1 MTPADRQS
9 RTGMFPA
16 DTAGRALTLDRITAD
31 AMDVRGVWARD
42 VRAGDWIIVHTRNS
56 VYSLA
61 VLGDG
66 TYAAAGG
73 WFATASA
80 ETHPVRV
87 SGCTWGGH
95 AILTGM
101 VAAPGMCIEFANGV
115 RTTRI
120 REVQLIRSDDTRAH

>member
-1 MTPADRQS
+1 MTRADQDLA
-9 RTGMFPA
+9 TGMFAP
-16 DTAGRALTLDRITAD
+16 DTGARARTLDRMTAH
-31 AMDVRGVWARD
+31 ATEIRGVWAKD
-42 VRAGDWIIVHTRNS
+42 VRAGDWIVVHTRNS

-66 TYAAAGG
+66 TYAVAGG
-73 WFATASA
+73 WFSA
-80 ETHPVRV
+80 AGAESKSVRV

-101 VAAPGMCIEFANGV
+101 VAAPGMCLEFANGV

-120 REVQLIRSDDTRAH
+120 REVQLIPSDDARPH

>member
-1 MTPADRQS
+1 
-9 RTGMFPA
+9 MFPSDNGA
-16 DTAGRALTLDRITAD
+16 RALTLDRITAD
-31 AMDVRGVWARD
+31 ALDVRGVWARD
-42 VRAGDWIIVHTRNS
+42 VRAGDWIVVHTRNS
-56 VYSLA
+56 TYSLA

-73 WFATASA
+73 WFNTAGTA
-80 ETHPVRV
+80 AKPVRV

-120 REVQLIRSDDTRAH
+120 REVQLIRNDDSQRH